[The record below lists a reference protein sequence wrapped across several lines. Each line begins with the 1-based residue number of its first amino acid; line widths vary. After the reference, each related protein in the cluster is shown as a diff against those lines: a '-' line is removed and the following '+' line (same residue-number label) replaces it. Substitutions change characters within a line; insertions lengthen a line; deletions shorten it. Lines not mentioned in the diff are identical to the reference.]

1 MWGQVTFSTTP
12 DLTHIEVQLHHRAK
26 TLKLAYNCLIH
37 ADQNRTA
44 LYGLDEDPKICRQH
58 FDPKIFFNRIPAFSM
73 PLPDLGK
80 YELDW
85 APVFKPKGSGV
96 CLERVVAFYNG
107 PTEKCCHGWMMSKPI
122 FPRETNNVSPIK
134 LDLCNPCIL
143 DKCQK
148 ASRRVRV
155 HFEGFYKK

>member
-1 MWGQVTFSTTP
+1 MM
-12 DLTHIEVQLHHRAK
+12 EYRAK